1 MPSPHL
7 EEEAHTLPAGH
18 QKRESLGG
26 PPGPPSC
33 GQPHTQRRDATKGA
47 RITLRAS
54 ERLPHSRDLFLVT
67 KGAQMGWRLRGT
79 RAGPTCTGPAWQGP
93 PDSVDRPAPAGP
105 ARGHPGLSHTEA
117 GWPEC
122 PTRTR
127 GSCFQFPLTGHVG
140 QVTVQIQLCQPS
152 SALTSHLRQH
162 RLQVGEVSGVDA
174 DLETPTGWT
183 NVCSLGHAQRTRVG
197 HGTIGRRLP

>member
-1 MPSPHL
+1 MQLVLRPLEVTSVPSPHL

-33 GQPHTQRRDATKGA
+33 RQPHAQRRDATKGT

-79 RAGPTCTGPAWQGP
+79 RAGPTCTGQHGRGP
-93 PDSVDRPAPAGP
+93 PTAWTGP
-105 ARGHPGLSHTEA
+105 HLRGQLEAAQDCPTQRLVGLSVQ
-117 GWPEC
+117 
-122 PTRTR
+122 R
-127 GSCFQFPLTGHVG
+127 GPGGPV
-140 QVTVQIQLCQPS
+140 S
-152 SALTSHLRQH
+152 SFH
-162 RLQVGEVSGVDA
+162 
-174 DLETPTGWT
+174 
-183 NVCSLGHAQRTRVG
+183 
-197 HGTIGRRLP
+197 